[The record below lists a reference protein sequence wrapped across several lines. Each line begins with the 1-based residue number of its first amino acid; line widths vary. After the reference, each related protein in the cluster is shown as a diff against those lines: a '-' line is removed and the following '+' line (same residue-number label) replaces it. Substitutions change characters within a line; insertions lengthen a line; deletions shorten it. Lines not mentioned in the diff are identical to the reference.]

1 MTILITGATGILGRP
16 LVALLQNEGIAVR
29 AVARST
35 PGPKSPTATPAETP
49 IETPAETPIETP
61 AVSGEA
67 GVEWVSADLTRPESL
82 APALDGVS
90 ALFVHP
96 RAVGENAG
104 KLLALAAEHGVR
116 RVVALSAI
124 NVDDDPAYQP
134 SRLNGDRNKEVE
146 DAVVGSGL
154 PWVAVRPSAF
164 ATNVV
169 GMFGAQL
176 RAGEIVRGP
185 YADFAEAFVHEVD
198 LAEVIA
204 RALLDESLDGLR
216 IPVTGPQSLTHSEI
230 VAVIGEVLGRPVRFE
245 EVPPQVAARGLV
257 AHGLAEAFVSALM
270 ARYARGAGQPAL
282 VTDGVEQVL
291 GRPARTF
298 ADWVADHAAAFQVS
312 VR

>member
-1 MTILITGATGILGRP
+1 LTILITGATGIVGRP
-16 LVALLQNEGIAVR
+16 LVALLQNQGVAVR

-35 PGPKSPTATPAETP
+35 
-49 IETPAETPIETP
+49 
-61 AVSGEA
+61 VSGAA
-67 GVEWVSADLTRPESL
+67 GVEWVSADLNQPEGL
-82 APALDGVS
+82 VPALDGVS

-146 DAVVGSGL
+146 DAVAGSGL
-154 PWVAVRPSAF
+154 PWVAVRASAF
-164 ATNVV
+164 ATNVI

-176 RAGEIVRGP
+176 RAGDIVPGP
-185 YADFAEAFVHEVD
+185 YADFAEALLHEAD

-204 RALLDESLDGLR
+204 HALLDESLDGLR
-216 IPVTGPQSLTHSEI
+216 IPVTGPQSLTHEQMVS
-230 VAVIGEVLGRPVRFE
+230 VVGEVLRRPIRFE
-245 EVPPQVAARGLV
+245 EVPPETAARGLV
-257 AHGLAEAFVSALM
+257 AHGLPEAFASALM

-282 VTDGVEQVL
+282 VTDGVEQIL

-298 ADWVADHAAAFQVS
+298 AEWVADHADVFRGA
-312 VR
+312 R